1 MSKETINNVRLGLFI
16 SSGMVILIVSLYL
29 IGKNQS
35 FFGATFHL
43 KARFANVNGLLA
55 GNNVRYSGIQAGTV
69 SKIEVIDDT
78 TIEVTLMID
87 KKMKPFI
94 HRNSFAAI
102 GNDGLMGNKVINITP
117 NNVPAPEMP
126 EGGLLFTKKGAYT
139 DEMIET
145 LSSTNN
151 NIEVISE
158 NLKIASIQLNKN
170 NALWS
175 MLNDTTIAVNL
186 SVSLANVHQA
196 AVQIN
201 TISRGISEIV
211 TDVHKG
217 KGTVGALLNDEKM
230 SSDLKQAISNLNQTT
245 QSSEVVIHQI
255 DSFVR
260 QVQADVANGRGP
272 AHAILRD
279 SLFTVKINN
288 SLSSIEKG
296 TEAFNQDME
305 ALKHN
310 FLTRPYFRKEAK
322 RNRKQQNRKVD

>member
-16 SSGMVILIVSLYL
+16 SSGMIILIVSLYL

-126 EGGLLFTKKGAYT
+126 DGGLLVTKRGAYT

-151 NIEVISE
+151 NIEIISE
-158 NLKIASIQLNKN
+158 NLKIAAIQINKN

-186 SVSLANVHQA
+186 SVSLANIRQA
-196 AVQIN
+196 SMQIN
-201 TISRGISEIV
+201 SISGDIRKILG
-211 TDVHKG
+211 DVRNG
-217 KGTVGALLNDEKM
+217 KGTVGSLMNDQKM
-230 SSDLKQAISNLNQTT
+230 AVDLKQAIGNINHASR
-245 QSSEVVIHQI
+245 SSDLVVQQI

-260 QVQADVANGRGP
+260 QVQADLANGRGP
-272 AHAILRD
+272 AHAMLRD

-322 RNRKQQNRKVD
+322 RNRKLQRKKVD